1 MEVGLLFYSL
11 TFLGGFISFFS
22 PCVIPIIPI
31 YFSFLAGNG
40 KKVTVMEI
48 LVIIKR
54 KFFLILYFLYLVF
67 QLHSLF

>member
-11 TFLGGFISFFS
+11 TFLGGFLSFFS

-40 KKVTVMEI
+40 KKSDCQGNHD
-48 LVIIKR
+48 R
-54 KFFLILYFLYLVF
+54 FLKNKKYNADRFV
-67 QLHSLF
+67 